1 MAKVGTNQ
9 ILWNFA
15 EMDSI
20 LDTNSLRI
28 LEKRR
33 KDYSPGGGGCD
44 YRVAKIVDGL
54 LSLCRRNMRGYC
66 YKLF

>member
-1 MAKVGTNQ
+1 
-9 ILWNFA
+9 
-15 EMDSI
+15 MDSI